1 MVHKKTEV
9 ICGESE
15 IIPDF
20 EEIGSNPNFV
30 FEFGL

>member
-15 IIPDF
+15 IIPILMKSVVIQICF
-20 EEIGSNPNFV
+20 
-30 FEFGL
+30 